1 MVYVHWLPEVIEEP
15 CLCKKLTL
23 GSKQPIQ
30 LILQLLNK
38 CCSRAIA
45 KVFNLDSVLCHSTL
59 YALLLKYAKI

>member
-30 LILQLLNK
+30 LSLQLLNK

-45 KVFNLDSVLCHSTL
+45 KVFNHDSVFCHC
-59 YALLLKYAKI
+59 